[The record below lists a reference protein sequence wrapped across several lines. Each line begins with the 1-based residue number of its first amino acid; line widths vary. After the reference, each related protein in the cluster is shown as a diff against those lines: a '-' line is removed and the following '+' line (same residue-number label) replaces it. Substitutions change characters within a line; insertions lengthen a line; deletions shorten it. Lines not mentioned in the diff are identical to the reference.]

1 MGTKAENKAENP
13 PVEKSDKTVDET
25 VLEDDSEQSV
35 AQVADSGEGVE
46 AEPDQL
52 RVRLEEAYGKN
63 AELQNNYL
71 RKAADLDN
79 LRKRL
84 LREREEIASNAITG
98 LLEDLLPA
106 LDAFHF
112 GLEATHGKD
121 GDQEI
126 VKGFAMAL
134 EQMNDIL
141 LRRGLE
147 TIDPAGELFDPALHE
162 ALSQEPSKE
171 VDEGIVLTVTR
182 VGYRLNERLLRPAAV
197 IVSKGSTET
206 IVDDSES
213 KAG

>member
-1 MGTKAENKAENP
+1 MGTKAKNKAENP

-35 AQVADSGEGVE
+35 VQTADSSEGVE
-46 AEPDQL
+46 GEPDQL

-121 GDQEI
+121 GAQEI

-147 TIDPAGELFDPALHE
+147 TIDPAGEPFDPALHE